1 MTTKGRAART
11 SMLLAVVLGLAAQA
25 RAATVGYW
33 RFEEGTANAVATG
46 PIVDSSGLGNN
57 GEPFGT
63 PTYRSDVPVA
73 VVPQTGAANHLSLE
87 LTSMD
92 DFVSF
97 ASAFPL
103 NNPGDMTFEFWLKW
117 QNIQNGSVILGGPVT
132 DPEIDRFQLQANQDF
147 TLGFDYVDPSG
158 NLHLLA
164 GSGLPVNGVPF
175 SPGKWGHVA
184 IVRQGSTY
192 RLYVN
197 AVLQSTVTD
206 TFPDLPTSLG
216 WSLGGRAGFP
226 FLGLVDEVRA
236 SDAALSPDQFLLSPP
251 PVLTVKIDVKP
262 QRCHDAVNFVEP
274 RSNGYIPVAILS
286 SATFDATKVNPATVR
301 FGVTGTEAA
310 GIHPVIMDADGDGT
324 KDLVLYFRVSDTGI
338 VCGTKTV
345 FLTGTTKS
353 GQLVR
358 GSDQVKTIGCGSGN
372 DRDHDRDRDGDRGRD
387 CDHDRDGRS
396 GSRR

>member
-1 MTTKGRAART
+1 MTTKSWAARSST
-11 SMLLAVVLGLAAQA
+11 FLVVLAGLAAQS

-33 RFEEGTANAVATG
+33 RFEEGVANVVAG
-46 PIVDSSGLGNN
+46 GLVLDSSPAGNH
-57 GEPFGT
+57 GIPFGV

-73 VVPQTGAANHLSLE
+73 VIPQTGAANNLSLE
-87 LTSMD
+87 LTSME

-117 QNIQNGSVILGGPVT
+117 QNIQNGSVILGTGDASQDVN
-132 DPEIDRFQLQANQDF
+132 RFQLQANLDF
-147 TLGFDYVDPSG
+147 TLGLDYVSENGD
-158 NLHLLA
+158 LHVLA
-164 GSGLPVNGVPF
+164 GSGLPQNGVPF

-184 IVRQGSTY
+184 IVRQGNTY

-226 FLGLVDEVRA
+226 FIGLVDEVRA
-236 SDAALSPDQFLLSPP
+236 SDVALSPDQFLLSPP

-262 QRCHDAVNFVEP
+262 RRCHDANNFVEP
-274 RSNGYIPVAILS
+274 KSMGYIPVAILS
-286 SATFDATKVNPATVR
+286 SSTFDATTVNPATVR

-310 GIHPVIMDADGDGT
+310 GIHPVLMDADGDGT
-324 KDLVLYFRVSDTGI
+324 KDLVLYFRTSDTGI
-338 VCGTKTV
+338 VCGTTQV
-345 FLTGTTKS
+345 FLTGSTKG
-353 GQLVR
+353 GQLIR
-358 GSDQVKTIGCGSGN
+358 GSDQVKTIGCGN
-372 DRDHDRDRDGDRGRD
+372 DHDRDHDRDGDGRD
-387 CDHDRDGRS
+387 RDRDDREGRS